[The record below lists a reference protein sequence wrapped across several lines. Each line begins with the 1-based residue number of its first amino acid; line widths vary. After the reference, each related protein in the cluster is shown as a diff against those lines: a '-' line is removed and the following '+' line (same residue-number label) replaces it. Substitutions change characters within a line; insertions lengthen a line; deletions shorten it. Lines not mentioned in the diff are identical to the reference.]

1 MFKYFFTIFVLVFL
15 GIGNIGLAQDKAEFS
30 AGMAFISSASAY
42 KGVGSTSQV
51 MPSISYENGRLKLG
65 VQDGISY
72 RVSASDTNEFRV
84 SLAPNF
90 QPYKSS
96 DSDSLAGMDRDMGLD
111 GSMSGTFEI
120 ARGSTLK
127 LKAATDL
134 RDSSNGHLVDLSFR
148 QFIPLGSIP
157 AIFSL
162 GGKWYDSKRAQHDF
176 GVYASEDI
184 SGREEYAPGA
194 VAVTYI
200 SLNAFMNV
208 TENTSAFVNISA
220 NFLPNKVVNSP
231 IVEKDST
238 LSTII
243 GVSYRF

>member
-1 MFKYFFTIFVLVFL
+1 MFKYFFTSFVLVFL

-30 AGMAFISSASAY
+30 AGMAFINSASAY
-42 KGVGSTSQV
+42 KGVGSTSRV

-72 RVSASDTNEFRV
+72 MVSASDTNEFRV

-90 QPYKSS
+90 QPYESS
-96 DSDSLAGMDRDMGLD
+96 DSTSLAGMDRDMGLD

-120 ARGSTLK
+120 VRGSTLK

-162 GGKWYDSKRAQHDF
+162 GGKWYDSKRAQYDF
-176 GVYASEDI
+176 GVYASEAI
-184 SGREEYAPGA
+184 SGRAEYEPGA

-208 TENTSAFVNISA
+208 TENMSAFVNISA

-243 GVSYRF
+243 GVSYSF